1 MSLSL
6 QDGGHFRVE
15 DILGVRA
22 PGLKPGQNDQEI
34 NQSKLAII
42 VYTQNTIVKL
52 TENDAY

>member
-1 MSLSL
+1 VSLSL

-34 NQSKLAII
+34 NQSILQLI
-42 VYTQNTIVKL
+42 VYAQNSI
-52 TENDAY
+52 